1 MIRSCDTLMLL
12 YLFRSDIIQEQIDHP
27 FGCHERADLV
37 VQDLLLRLF
46 QHAFYRRVMIE
57 LIPQRVVDAFVHPIF
72 ALLIT
77 AVLKVTIIFHKS
89 DVLVNHI
96 PDFLHTQVI
105 ETGIGHHLRCPS

>member
-1 MIRSCDTLMLL
+1 MIRSCDTLMFL

-57 LIPQRVVDAFVHPIF
+57 LIPQRVVDAFVPF
-72 ALLIT
+72 
-77 AVLKVTIIFHKS
+77 F
-89 DVLVNHI
+89 LVNSMYSPTISHI
-96 PDFLHTQVI
+96 SLIPRL
-105 ETGIGHHLRCPS
+105 

>member
-57 LIPQRVVDAFVHPIF
+57 LIPQRVVDALVHPVF
-72 ALLIT
+72 SLLVTFVIEV
-77 AVLKVTIIFHKS
+77 AVLFGELHVLS
-89 DVLVNHI
+89 DHI
-96 PDFLHTQVI
+96 PYFFDT
-105 ETGIGHHLRCPS
+105 

>member
-46 QHAFYRRVMIE
+46 QHALSRNVSLMLSYIQY
-57 LIPQRVVDAFVHPIF
+57 LAC
-72 ALLIT
+72 
-77 AVLKVTIIFHKS
+77 S
-89 DVLVNHI
+89 
-96 PDFLHTQVI
+96 
-105 ETGIGHHLRCPS
+105 LRL